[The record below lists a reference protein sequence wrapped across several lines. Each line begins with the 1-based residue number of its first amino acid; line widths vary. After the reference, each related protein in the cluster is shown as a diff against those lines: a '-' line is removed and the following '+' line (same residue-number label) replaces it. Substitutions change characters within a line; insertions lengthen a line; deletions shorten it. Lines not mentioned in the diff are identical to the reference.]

1 MGPPVGTLVLSGC
14 DADHSILGTLVL
26 RRHLGTLV
34 LRYSGRIVCSWLHAF
49 WGRCMLSGHLGALT
63 RVMGR
68 DARTPTGDRTYGL
81 VGVHRLIRVPGTW
94 GCRPT
99 HNMLLC
105 MLAARLVAC
114 AHAAVWVCD
123 VAW

>member
-1 MGPPVGTLVLSGC
+1 
-14 DADHSILGTLVL
+14 
-26 RRHLGTLV
+26 
-34 LRYSGRIVCSWLHAF
+34 
-49 WGRCMLSGHLGALT
+49 MLSGHLGALT

-123 VAW
+123 VAWAWRAVRLTTDRWAGGPAGRQSLEVRLRFLTEGVGVVLDGRHLESRILIS